1 MTGEASPVVV
11 LIGAPGAGKTRTG
24 KRVARIL
31 GLPFIDTDKRIVAEH
46 GPIPALFEQH
56 GEPRFRELERDA
68 VRAALLEHAVVS
80 LGGGA
85 VLDLET
91 RADLAAVPVVQLIT
105 SVEAIAT
112 RIGDGRRP
120 LLKDGTAAWEALV
133 AARAPIYDALADLTI
148 DTSRIPIDAVAERV
162 ADWVRQRPE
171 PA

>member
-1 MTGEASPVVV
+1 VTVGASPVVV

-46 GPIPALFEQH
+46 GPIPALFEQQ
-56 GEPRFRELERDA
+56 GEPRFRELEREA
-68 VRAALLEHAVVS
+68 VQAALLEHAVVS

-85 VLDLET
+85 VLDLDT
-91 RADLAAVPVVQLIT
+91 RADLASVPVVQLTT
-105 SVEAIAT
+105 SVEAIAA

-148 DTSRIPIDAVAERV
+148 DTSRMPIDAVAERV

>member
-1 MTGEASPVVV
+1 MTGPASAVVV

-31 GLPFIDTDKRIVAEH
+31 GLPFVDTDKRIVAEH
-46 GPIPALFEQH
+46 GPIPAIFEQH
-56 GEPRFRELERDA
+56 GEPRFRELERQA
-68 VRAALLEHAVVS
+68 VQAALLEHAVVS

-85 VLDLET
+85 VLDLDT
-91 RADLAAVPVVQLIT
+91 RADLEPLPVVQLTT
-105 SVEAIAT
+105 SVEAIAS

-120 LLKDGTAAWEALV
+120 LLNDGTAAWEALV

-148 DTSRIPIDAVAERV
+148 DTSRMPIDAVAERV
-162 ADWVRQRPE
+162 ADWVRHRPE

>member
-1 MTGEASPVVV
+1 MTGPASAVVV

-31 GLPFIDTDKRIVAEH
+31 GLPFVDTDKRIVAVH

-56 GEPRFRELERDA
+56 GEPRFRELERQA
-68 VRAALLEHAVVS
+68 VQAALLEHAVVS

-85 VLDLET
+85 VLDLDT
-91 RADLAAVPVVQLIT
+91 RADLEPLPVVQLTT
-105 SVEAIAT
+105 SVEAIAS

-148 DTSRIPIDAVAERV
+148 DTSRMPIDAVAERV
-162 ADWVRQRPE
+162 ADWVRHRPE

>member
-1 MTGEASPVVV
+1 MTGPASAVVV

-31 GLPFIDTDKRIVAEH
+31 GLPFVDTDKRIVAEH

-56 GEPRFRELERDA
+56 GEPRFRELERQA
-68 VRAALLEHAVVS
+68 VQAALLEHAVVS

-85 VLDLET
+85 VLDLDT
-91 RADLAAVPVVQLIT
+91 RADLEPLPVVQLTT
-105 SVEAIAT
+105 SVEAIAS

-148 DTSRIPIDAVAERV
+148 DTSRMPIDAVAERV
-162 ADWVRQRPE
+162 ADWVRHRPE